1 VFDCCDGMP
10 MCCRTIFVAVDTISK
25 LIFLSAV
32 SGFPNSCNSSMRLNL
47 TGIGEYPGGFL
58 G

>member
-1 VFDCCDGMP
+1 
-10 MCCRTIFVAVDTISK
+10 
-25 LIFLSAV
+25 V

>member
-1 VFDCCDGMP
+1 
-10 MCCRTIFVAVDTISK
+10 
-25 LIFLSAV
+25 V

-47 TGIGEYPGGFL
+47 TGFGEYPRGFL